1 MGTETFNYT
10 VTFGNGAFEIV
21 STATTPNL
29 IVETP
34 VSDAKFV
41 THPTNVALFYLGK
54 NTPILLDYTK
64 CTNQAPSSRQNLI
77 EILQALATLGSV
89 TVSGGTLTTVGT
101 VNAVTSITNP
111 VTIAS
116 LPYPLGIGPAFGLSF
131 SVAGSQNVVAVR
143 VNPTSTGNYMVL
155 QALITTTSAALS
167 SGQLVTINYNPTVN
181 GGAWATPASVSTSIV
196 QTNTTFTSI
205 VGGNTMWVG
214 SFNNPGMN
222 FSLSS
227 LAFKILT
234 GIPFVINY
242 AQSGIGSSTLSL
254 NWVEN
259 V

>member
-29 IVETP
+29 ILEVP
-34 VSDAKFV
+34 VSEAKFV
-41 THPTNVALFYLGK
+41 THPTNAALYYLGK

-64 CTNQAPSSRQNLI
+64 CTNQAPISRQNLI

-101 VNAVTSITNP
+101 VGAVTSITNP
-111 VTIAS
+111 ITIGS
-116 LPYPLGIGPAFGLSF
+116 LPKESGVGPAFGLTF
-131 SVAGSQNVVAVR
+131 SVSSSQNIVGIR
-143 VNPTSTGNYMVL
+143 VNPTSTGNYMIL

-167 SGQLVTINYNPTVN
+167 SGQLVTLNYNPTVTA
-181 GGAWATPASVSTSIV
+181 GAWATPASISTSIV
-196 QTNTTFTSI
+196 QTNTTFTG
-205 VGGNTMWVG
+205 VTGGNTMWVG

-222 FSLSS
+222 FNLST

-234 GIPFVINY
+234 GVPFVIQY
-242 AQSGIGSSTLSL
+242 AQTGIGSSTISL